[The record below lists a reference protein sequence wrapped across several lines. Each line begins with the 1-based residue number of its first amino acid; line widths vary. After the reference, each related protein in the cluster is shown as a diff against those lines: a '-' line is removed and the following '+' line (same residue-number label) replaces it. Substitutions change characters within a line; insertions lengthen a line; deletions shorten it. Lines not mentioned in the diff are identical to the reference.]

1 MTPTPDA
8 MSPVSRTA
16 LSVARVRAYESGR
29 PDPLFVDPYA
39 AEFAVAAG
47 MPTEVP
53 ENTRLSGL
61 AAGLVLHIRLRTR
74 FYDDRLTAAGA
85 EQVVLLAA
93 GLDTRAYRLDWPAGT
108 RLWELD
114 LPPVLAFKE
123 QVLDSAGAMPRCER
137 DVLAGDLLDPGWPRR
152 LVAAGFD
159 PQRPTV
165 WLAEGLVVYLS
176 AEQAAGL
183 LTAVGS
189 LSAPGS
195 RLLMERGR
203 DVSLTPQDPA
213 LAHVIALWQGG
224 LGPDTDKWLD
234 AHGWQTRTTSL
245 AEAADTLG
253 RPLPDG
259 VGRTSGF
266 IEAVRT
272 TAR

>member
-1 MTPTPDA
+1 MTPTPDT

-39 AEFAVAAG
+39 AEFVAAAG
-47 MPTEVP
+47 PPTEAP
-53 ENTRLSGL
+53 EGTRLSGL
-61 AAGLVLHIRLRTR
+61 AAMLVMSIMLRTR

-93 GLDTRAYRLDWPAGT
+93 GLDTRAYRLDWPVGT
-108 RLWELD
+108 RVWELD

-123 QVLDSAGAMPRCER
+123 QVLDSAGAAPKCER
-137 DVLAGDLLDPGWPRR
+137 EALAGDLLDPGWPRR
-152 LVAAGFD
+152 LVEAGFD
-159 PQRPTV
+159 PQRPTA
-165 WLAEGLVVYLS
+165 WLAEGLVVYFD

-183 LTAVGS
+183 LTAIGS

-203 DVSLTPQDPA
+203 DVSRTPHDPT
-213 LAHVIALWQGG
+213 LAHVTELWQGG

-234 AHGWQTRTTSL
+234 AHGWSTRTTSL
-245 AEAADTLG
+245 AEAGDTYG
-253 RPLPDG
+253 RPLSDG
-259 VGRTSGF
+259 LGRTSGF

-272 TAR
+272 AAG